1 MFDENKYTL
10 WLEIVLDKVKSL
22 PNATL
27 IISIDMGKLEHYK
40 KKNTEKK
47 KHSHGDLDFYAYHSF
62 HL

>member
-10 WLEIVLDKVKSL
+10 WLAIVLDKVKSL

-40 KKNTEKK
+40 KKEIQKK
-47 KHSHGDLDFYAYHSF
+47 TQPW
-62 HL
+62 